1 MVFPERISFPS
12 IPVPEK
18 KEPHSLTNPP
28 MVRKK
33 KAEEALEANRS
44 NTDLWLAGVS
54 TAASPEVRN
63 EWPEL
68 TNMYLQ
74 LLFYMLIKM
83 STKTPE

>member
-1 MVFPERISFPS
+1 MGR
-12 IPVPEK
+12 K
-18 KEPHSLTNPP
+18 KE
-28 MVRKK
+28 
-33 KAEEALEANRS
+33 EEALEANCR

-68 TNMYLQ
+68 TNMNLQ
-74 LLFYMLIKM
+74 LLFYMLIKT